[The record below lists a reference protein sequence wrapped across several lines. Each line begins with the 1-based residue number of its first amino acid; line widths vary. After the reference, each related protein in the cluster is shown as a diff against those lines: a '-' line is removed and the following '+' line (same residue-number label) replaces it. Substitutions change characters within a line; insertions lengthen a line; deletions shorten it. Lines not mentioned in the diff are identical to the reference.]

1 MQIKA
6 LSVFKHDRF
15 IAEAG
20 KTYEVPEALATYF
33 INAGWA
39 EGPNGERVISVPM
52 EHIIEVDNASLN
64 VGGSGAS
71 VQ

>member
-6 LSVFKHDRF
+6 ICVFKHDRF
-15 IAEAG
+15 VAEEG

-39 EGPNGERVISVPM
+39 EGPNGERIISMPTD
-52 EHIIEVDNASLN
+52 HIIEVDNTNIATGGTGASL
-64 VGGSGAS
+64 G
-71 VQ
+71 